1 MGDNLIEYLINLSVF
16 IPIVLILI
24 VVSIK
29 LSKVNIET
37 NKKNN
42 YISILEKTNLNKDTS
57 ILVLKTGDEGFVII
71 SSPSHTEKIKKLS
84 KDEILLIENSKI
96 SMRTDLNKINIKKL
110 ASKFDTRKNRDGEF
124 E

>member
-42 YISILEKTNLNKDTS
+42 YINILEKTNLNKDTS
-57 ILVLKTGDEGFVII
+57 ILVLKTGDEGFIII

-96 SMRTDLNKINIKKL
+96 SMRRDLNKINIKKL